1 MGGKNENGLCKTK
14 EIFEKAFAQY
24 GDDTRS
30 CLWERPMIMRYEELK
45 KIIPESLEGKS
56 ILEIGCGLG
65 GLYEYLVKDCK
76 IQNIQYTGID
86 IVDGMIET
94 AKKKYP
100 NAEFMVWDVFEKKLE
115 RQFDYVILCGVFN
128 VTTGNDDAF
137 MKKMLSHAYSYC
149 EKGMA
154 FNYISNYVNFKS
166 EEMAY
171 HNPED
176 IFSFCVKNLTKKV
189 NLFHH
194 YAKCDVAMYL
204 HKE

>member
-1 MGGKNENGLCKTK
+1 MDYVKETK

-94 AKKKYP
+94 
-100 NAEFMVWDVFEKKLE
+100 E
-115 RQFDYVILCGVFN
+115 
-128 VTTGNDDAF
+128 
-137 MKKMLSHAYSYC
+137 
-149 EKGMA
+149 
-154 FNYISNYVNFKS
+154 ISQCRVYGLGCF
-166 EEMAY
+166 
-171 HNPED
+171 
-176 IFSFCVKNLTKKV
+176 
-189 NLFHH
+189 
-194 YAKCDVAMYL
+194 
-204 HKE
+204 